1 MYMYVHLHSTRV
13 TNAASS
19 NTCMI
24 DQVHVFYTLLK
35 ANCYIG
41 NDMTDGLVQS
51 LTYIQRSDLVRRPK
65 QLLASKHSL
74 VGFHWVQTCFLLASF
89 GLRCR
94 HTVCLIPCALDLT
107 PLQTKNIQRWPPIPY
122 IYFNLKSLKIDHFHY
137 SRVGIR
143 HDLWTRTARIH
154 YLILFLSK

>member
-1 MYMYVHLHSTRV
+1 MFQRCTNHKYAMLTHICTCMYIYTAHE

-19 NTCMI
+19 NTCII

-51 LTYIQRSDLVRRPK
+51 LTFIQKSDLVRRPK
-65 QLLASKHSL
+65 QLLASMHSL
-74 VGFHWVQTCFLLASF
+74 VGSHWVQTCFLSASF

-107 PLQTKNIQRWPPIPY
+107 LLQTKNIPM
-122 IYFNLKSLKIDHFHY
+122 
-137 SRVGIR
+137 
-143 HDLWTRTARIH
+143 
-154 YLILFLSK
+154 